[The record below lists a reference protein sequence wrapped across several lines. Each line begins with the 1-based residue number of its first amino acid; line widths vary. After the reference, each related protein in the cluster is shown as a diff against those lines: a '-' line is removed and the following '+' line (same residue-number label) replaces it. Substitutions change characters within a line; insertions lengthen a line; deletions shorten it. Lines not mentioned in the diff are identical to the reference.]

1 MTPSSPAVDFII
13 PVYNAAE
20 FLGAALESV
29 LAQGYEPVRI
39 IVVDDGSTD
48 ESAAVAE
55 ASPGVLVI
63 RQENQGPAAARNTG
77 LAAAEAPY
85 IALHDADDLL
95 PPNKLRIQIGYLEEH
110 PEVACVLG
118 RQQWIDPPPWLPR
131 DMLYGELGGIPLP
144 SAVFRAAVLNQ
155 LGGFDPSFRTGEDMD
170 LLFRLREA
178 GHGIVVLPDVLLYRR
193 YHGTNLSVV
202 TSPENRLRSLRAKLE
217 RERKERRAEA

>member
-1 MTPSSPAVDFII
+1 MSSTSPAVDFII
-13 PVYNAAE
+13 PAYNAAE
-20 FLGAALESV
+20 FIGAALESV
-29 LAQGYEPVRI
+29 LAQEYEPLRI
-39 IVVDDGSTD
+39 IVVDDGSAD

-55 ASPGVLVI
+55 TYPGVVVI

-77 LAAAEAPY
+77 LAAVRAPY
-85 IALHDADDLL
+85 VALHDADDLL
-95 PPNKLRIQIGYLEEH
+95 PPSKLGIQIGYLEGH

-118 RQQWIDPPPWLPR
+118 RQEWIDPPAWLPR
-131 DMLYGELGGIPLP
+131 DTLYGELGGIPLP
-144 SAVFRAAVLNQ
+144 SAVFRTAVLKE

-178 GHGIVVLPDVLLYRR
+178 GHGIFVLPDVVLYRR

-217 RERKERRAEA
+217 RERKERKAEA